1 MSEQPRI
8 VGEFDT
14 YAGLLAVLRARVA
27 ELNVSGE
34 CLDQLIG
41 WPSRYAQKLLG
52 TNPPKRL
59 GVKSLADLF
68 GALGIKGHVVVD
80 EAALARVSSRLIKRK
95 YSVPSGSTYIHI
107 ELSRRHMR
115 KIQEK
120 GRAVRFAKMTPAQR
134 SALGRKLANHR
145 WHRRV
150 AAPSHAGS

>member
-1 MSEQPRI
+1 MAEQPI
-8 VGEFDT
+8 LGEFDS
-14 YAGLLAVLRARVA
+14 YESLLTVLRSRVA
-27 ELNVSGE
+27 QLDVSGE

-52 TNPPKRL
+52 TNPSKRL

-68 GALGIKGHVVVD
+68 PALGIKGHVVVD

-95 YSVPSGSTYIHI
+95 YSVVPSGSTYIHI
-107 ELSRRHMR
+107 KLSRRHMR

-120 GRAVRFAKMTPAQR
+120 GRAVRFARMTPAQR

-145 WHRRV
+145 WAKVRS
-150 AAPSHAGS
+150 ASEA